1 MRYEEM
7 VRRAPMKSEEVMW
20 QSIGAVDALLERLEK
35 VAPDEARRFMM
46 GEYARMYGG
55 RFCEEMAR
63 EEVARMWHYNDK
75 GEKVEGEMV
84 TVDAVDA
91 LLGGVGDA
99 GHMRWDLYV
108 GANAMMHDLARTD
121 LTERQI
127 MEVAKV
133 FWLQDDDFAGESK
146 VMWYFKNK

>member
-7 VRRAPMKSEEVMW
+7 VRKAPKKSEEVMW
-20 QSIGAVDALLERLEK
+20 QSIGAVDELLERMAR
-35 VAPDEARRFMM
+35 VAPDEVRRFLMD
-46 GEYARMYGG
+46 EYARMYGG
-55 RFCEEMAR
+55 RFGEEMAR
-63 EEVARMWHYNDK
+63 DVVAQMWHHNERGDK
-75 GEKVEGEMV
+75 VCGEMV
-84 TVDAVDA
+84 GIDAVDA

-99 GHMRWDLYV
+99 GAMRWDLYV

-133 FWLQDDDFAGESK
+133 FWLMDDDFAGESK
-146 VMWYFKNK
+146 VMWYFRNK